1 MVSGIDLVVCNMLY
15 SLRTKLTLAFAST
28 ALICVILIGLFSNV
42 QLDKH
47 FKEYVLQ
54 NQLKE
59 NEEVAELIGETI
71 RSEGAFDVQ
80 QIENIG
86 QFALK
91 RGLFVRVKDQ
101 TGNIIWEPLVAP
113 DKVMAKESYP
123 IMRESEQLGT
133 VELTFSML
141 GTYDAIDIHFIKTLN
156 SVFLYVG
163 LFSLVMA
170 IILGIILSDRVSR
183 PIISVVRKSK
193 SISSGIYGERINQHS
208 KTLEIKELIH
218 SINDL
223 ADHLEVQEQLRK
235 RLTGDVAHELR
246 TPLAT
251 LHSHLE
257 AMIDGIWAPTTDRL
271 VSCQEEINR
280 IIRLVSDLER
290 LAFYESENLVLN
302 KTSFQAKSFF
312 DYILKTFEVLYDKAG
327 ITSIVECE
335 AFNFFADQDK
345 LSQVFINLISNA
357 LKYTPSGG
365 TIQIVAKASHDQICV
380 TVTDSGQGIS
390 EQDLKYIFERFYR
403 SDTSRNRMTG
413 GAGIGLTLAKAIVE
427 AHGGKLTVTSELNKG
442 TAFSIYL

>member
-1 MVSGIDLVVCNMLY
+1 MVSAIDLVVYNMFY
-15 SLRTKLTLAFAST
+15 NLRTKLTLAFAST

-42 QLDKH
+42 QLEQH

-59 NEEVAELIGETI
+59 NEEFAELISETI
-71 RSEGAFDVQ
+71 RNEGAFDTQ
-80 QIENIG
+80 RLENVG
-86 QFALK
+86 QYALK
-91 RGLFVRVKDQ
+91 RGLFVRILDQ

-113 DKVMAKESYP
+113 DVGMAKEDYP
-123 IMRESEQLGT
+123 IMRESEQFGT
-133 VELTFSML
+133 VELTFNML

-163 LFSLVMA
+163 LFTLLMA
-170 IILGIILSDRVSR
+170 IILGVILSDRISR
-183 PIISVVRKSK
+183 PIISVVQKAK
-193 SISSGIYGERINQHS
+193 SISSGIYGARINQNS
-208 KTLEIKELIH
+208 KTIEINELIQN
-218 SINDL
+218 INDL
-223 ADHLEVQEQLRK
+223 ADNLENQEVLRK

-257 AMIDGIWAPTTDRL
+257 AMIDGIWEPTSDRL
-271 VSCQEEINR
+271 LSCQEEINR
-280 IIRLVSDLER
+280 IIRLVSDLEK
-290 LAFYESENLVLN
+290 LAYYESENLVLN
-302 KTSFQAKSFF
+302 KTTFQAKSFL
-312 DYILKTFEVLYDKAG
+312 DAILKTFEALYDKAG
-327 ITSIVECE
+327 VTSIVDCD
-335 AFNFFADQDK
+335 AFDFFADQDK

-365 TIQIVAKASHDQICV
+365 TIQIIAKETHNQIFV
-380 TVTDSGQGIS
+380 TVTDTGQGIS
-390 EQDLKYIFERFYR
+390 EPDLKYIFERFYR

-442 TAFSIYL
+442 TQFSIYL